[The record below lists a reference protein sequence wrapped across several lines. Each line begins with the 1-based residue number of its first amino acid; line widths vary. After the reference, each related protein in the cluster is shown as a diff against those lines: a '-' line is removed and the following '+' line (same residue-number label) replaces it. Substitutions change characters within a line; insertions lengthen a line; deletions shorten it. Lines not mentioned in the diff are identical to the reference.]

1 MDGLVSLKRPK
12 AEQERDNCCCAPM
25 ENEYGWGT
33 SIRLEDDI
41 VKSLGLEGM
50 AAGEKVNIQAVGFVQ
65 GVSLNDDSQNGK
77 RMEVSIQLTDM
88 AASKQ
93 PSGAPAADVLYG
105 QE

>member
-12 AEQERDNCCCAPM
+12 TEQEDCCCAPT

-33 SIRLEDDI
+33 SIRFEGDI
-41 VKSLGLEGM
+41 VKSLGLEGV
-50 AAGEKVNIQAVGFVQ
+50 AAGEKVNLQAVGFIQ
-65 GVSLNDDSQNGK
+65 SVSLNDDSQNGR

-88 AASKQ
+88 SASKQ
-93 PSGAPAADVLYG
+93 QSGAQAADVLYG